1 MDCLI
6 KRVKVGNKMNLIE
19 KIKNYK
25 TKKKLIEE
33 NIRLKARLGVCWKAP
48 VPAVTEKRN
57 IQKIKCS
64 MEVDRID
71 LERGITMEH
80 IKLNIANKML
90 EDIIP
95 FIEFESSDN
104 PWDLIRI
111 GGRVYTGTLY
121 IATGDRKYDNMEND
135 CRN

>member
-1 MDCLI
+1 MI
-6 KRVKVGNKMNLIE
+6 RGGSMNLIE
-19 KIKNYK
+19 KWKNRE
-25 TKKKLIEE
+25 TKRKLKEE

-48 VPAVTEKRN
+48 VHVTTEKRN

-71 LERGITMEH
+71 LERGITMEY

-104 PWDLIRI
+104 PWELIKI

-121 IATGDRKYDNMEND
+121 IATGDKKYEQH
-135 CRN
+135 

>member
-1 MDCLI
+1 
-6 KRVKVGNKMNLIE
+6 MNLID
-19 KIKNYK
+19 KWKNRE
-25 TKKKLIEE
+25 TKKKLREE
-33 NIRLKARLGVCWKAP
+33 NIRLKSQLDMYLKAP
-48 VPAVTEKRN
+48 IPVVMEKRN

-80 IKLNIANKML
+80 IKRNIANKML

-95 FIEFESSDN
+95 FIKFESSNN
-104 PWDLIRI
+104 PCELIRI

-121 IATGDRKYDNMEND
+121 VATGDRKNE
-135 CRN
+135 